1 MVRILLVEDDR
12 DLREEVADFLR
23 GEGHVV
29 REAGSR
35 QEFRALMAEEPCDIA
50 LLDRR
55 LPDGVG
61 LDLIGEGQRNLVVS
75 MKDVT
80 LISSSGLR
88 ALVTAQIKLRRVVPR
103 GDVVLSELPP
113 LVRES
118 MELVGFEH
126 MFQIFDGDLDAV
138 GSF

>member
-1 MVRILLVEDDR
+1 MEIRTEVLKRCVVLSVSGRIDSASAPE
-12 DLREEVADFLR
+12 F
-23 GEGHVV
+23 
-29 REAGSR
+29 EA
-35 QEFRALMAEEPCDIA
+35 
-50 LLDRR
+50 R
-55 LPDGVG
+55 L

-88 ALVTAQIKLRRVVPR
+88 ALVTAQIKLRRAVPR
-103 GDVVLSELPP
+103 GDVVLSELPH

-118 MELVGFEH
+118 MELVGFQH

>member
-1 MVRILLVEDDR
+1 MEIRI
-12 DLREEVADFLR
+12 EVLKR
-23 GEGHVV
+23 CVV
-29 REAGSR
+29 MTVSGRIDSASAPEFEAK
-35 QEFRALMAEEPCDIA
+35 L
-50 LLDRR
+50 
-55 LPDGVG
+55 

-75 MKDVT
+75 MKEVT

-88 ALVTAQIKLRRVVPR
+88 ALVTAQIKLRRAVPR

-118 MELVGFEH
+118 MELVGFQH
-126 MFQIFDGDLDAV
+126 MFQIFDSDLDAV

>member
-1 MVRILLVEDDR
+1 MEIRTEVLKRCVVVTVSDRIDSASAPEF
-12 DLREEVADFLR
+12 EVKL
-23 GEGHVV
+23 
-29 REAGSR
+29 
-35 QEFRALMAEEPCDIA
+35 
-50 LLDRR
+50 
-55 LPDGVG
+55 

-88 ALVTAQIKLRRVVPR
+88 ALVTAQIKLKRAVPR

-118 MELVGFEH
+118 MELVGFHH
-126 MFQIFDGDLDAV
+126 MFQIFDSDLDAV
-138 GSF
+138 GSY